1 MEKTIHVHA
10 GLNNN
15 AFSIN
20 FAWSLS
26 IYAHVFSWKQRRGL
40 GNQFYVN
47 WLAGNQISAFE
58 ENALWTTPELNG
70 ELLVSGL

>member
-1 MEKTIHVHA
+1 M
-10 GLNNN
+10 L
-15 AFSIN
+15 FQSILHDRSQYMHMYFLEN
-20 FAWSLS
+20 KGEDWEISL
-26 IYAHVFSWKQRRGL
+26 
-40 GNQFYVN
+40 YVN

>member
-1 MEKTIHVHA
+1 M
-10 GLNNN
+10 
-15 AFSIN
+15 FFQSILHDHLHYMHMYFLEN
-20 FAWSLS
+20 
-26 IYAHVFSWKQRRGL
+26 KGL